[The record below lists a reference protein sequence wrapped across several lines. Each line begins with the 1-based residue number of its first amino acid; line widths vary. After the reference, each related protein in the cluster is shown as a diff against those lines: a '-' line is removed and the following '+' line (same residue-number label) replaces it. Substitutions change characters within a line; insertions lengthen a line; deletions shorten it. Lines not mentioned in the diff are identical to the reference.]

1 MRQKKNALYY
11 NFGVESNNTAAHQSW
26 PRLTSGSREESKTV
40 KEKEE
45 KRKEKM
51 KV

>member
-26 PRLTSGSREESKTV
+26 PRLTSGGREESKMV
-40 KEKEE
+40 KE
-45 KRKEKM
+45 KRKETMKM
-51 KV
+51 